1 MELYRIVKQEYAGS
15 LYASGIANRWNK
27 SGQKVIYT
35 AGSRSLACLENVVH
49 SSGEA
54 LQEKFTVMV
63 IYVPDSL
70 AIASLHI
77 SDLPEDWYRKARHL
91 TCQQLGSEWYES
103 MKTAVLKVPS
113 AVVHEEYNFVLNS
126 EHPQYNEIQI
136 IDQKEFALDPRIK
149 LEGD

>member
-15 LYASGIANRWNK
+15 LYASGLANRWNK

-54 LQEKFTVMV
+54 LREKFTVIV
-63 IYVPDSL
+63 IYLPDSL
-70 AIASLHI
+70 AISSLHI
-77 SDLPEDWYRKARHL
+77 ANLPEDWYKKARHPA
-91 TCQQLGSEWYES
+91 CQQLGSEWYES

-113 AVVHEEYNFVLNS
+113 AIVQEEYNFVLNS
-126 EHPQYNEIQI
+126 QHLQYPEIQI
-136 IDQKEFALDPRIK
+136 IDQKEFAFDPCIK